1 MAPQRSLSLGGEAS
15 DSPFVLVEFGGKLT
29 KEERKFIYA
38 TAAGD
43 LKRILRFLW
52 NLLTS
57 NADRFDLES
66 PAFPLFIMDTHL
78 GFKKPIALHLDV
90 QESDKKQ

>member
-1 MAPQRSLSLGGEAS
+1 MTQQRSLSLGGEAS

-29 KEERKFIYA
+29 KKERKFIYA

-43 LKRILRFLW
+43 LKRILRHLGIHW
-52 NLLTS
+52 PS
-57 NADRFDLES
+57 NADWFDLES

-78 GFKKPIALHLDV
+78 GFQKPMVLHLDV
-90 QESDKKQ
+90 AERDKKE